1 MSTLR
6 LYREEIRMLSKPEV
20 VCARKELFSAINGNA
35 FFPIKS
41 WPRDVQLIF
50 WKKPMSDRE
59 AFKLVL
65 FLIGN
70 GCSPDLVSRWILV
83 AQFWAASTKI
93 AEKRA
98 RQVDFIIDNA
108 DKKGKSWFYYDIDYQ
123 RLLWM
128 NGIAKK
134 TMTR

>member
-1 MSTLR
+1 
-6 LYREEIRMLSKPEV
+6 
-20 VCARKELFSAINGNA
+20 
-35 FFPIKS
+35 
-41 WPRDVQLIF
+41 
-50 WKKPMSDRE
+50 MSDRE

-93 AEKRA
+93 AEKRV